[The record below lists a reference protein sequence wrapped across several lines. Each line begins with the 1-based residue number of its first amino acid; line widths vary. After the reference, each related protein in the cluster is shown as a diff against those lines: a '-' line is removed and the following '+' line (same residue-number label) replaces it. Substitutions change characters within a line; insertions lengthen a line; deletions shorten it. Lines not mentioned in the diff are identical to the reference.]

1 MRRAGAVNATL
12 APMSSTMAALAEG
25 AAEAPGVGFGVA
37 CATFAATPENPAQ
50 AKETSTNMDPR
61 DMLRA
66 GFDAAAGSNSQTRYV
81 AAAQTR
87 TTTDASAR
95 R

>member
-25 AAEAPGVGFGVA
+25 VAEAAGVSFGVA
-37 CATFAATPENPAQ
+37 CATSAATPENPAQ

-66 GFDAAAGSNSQTRYV
+66 GFDAAAGSNTRTRCV
-81 AAAQTR
+81 AAAKTKA
-87 TTTDASAR
+87 TTDASAR